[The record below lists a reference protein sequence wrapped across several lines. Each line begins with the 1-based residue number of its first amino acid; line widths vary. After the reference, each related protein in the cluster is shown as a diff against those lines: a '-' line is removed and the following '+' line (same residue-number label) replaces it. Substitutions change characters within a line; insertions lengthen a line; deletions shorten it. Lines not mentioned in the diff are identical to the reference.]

1 MSRPVKLDK
10 TTRDIARQVLY
21 HLSTEAWSRREL
33 DITLDGWQAK
43 AAAAPPGSRTV
54 CLVHRQAGKTTAGSV
69 GVAHT
74 MIYRSPGATNLVLA
88 PTQKQSAEFV
98 RRLRQHV
105 LKTKQTLKVDNT
117 FGIELGN
124 GSRCLAMPG
133 QDDASIRGL
142 TIDGGDLVIDE
153 AARVDDALYDA
164 ARPMLIRYAG
174 KARLMLLSTAWAKQG
189 FFYNIWAEGNPKDW
203 LHIEA
208 KLSECRHISREEI
221 EREKRNMSAA
231 VFAREYSNVFDSLE
245 SRFFDLASI
254 DAAFGAV
261 TVPTPPAAPTNED
274 PDPVVTRHSFFSG
287 VPA

>member
-1 MSRPVKLDK
+1 
-10 TTRDIARQVLY
+10 
-21 HLSTEAWSRREL
+21 
-33 DITLDGWQAK
+33 
-43 AAAAPPGSRTV
+43 
-54 CLVHRQAGKTTAGSV
+54 
-69 GVAHT
+69 
-74 MIYRSPGATNLVLA
+74 MIYRSPGSTNLVLA

-98 RRLRQHV
+98 RRLRQHL

-117 FGIELGN
+117 FGIELDN

-174 KARLMLLSTAWAKQG
+174 KSRLMLLSTAWAKQG
-189 FFYNIWAEGNPKDW
+189 FFSNIWAEGDRKDW
-203 LHIEA
+203 LKIEA
-208 KLSECRHISREEI
+208 KLSECRHISPNEI
-221 EREKRNMSAA
+221 ERERRNMSAA
-231 VFAREYSNVFDSLE
+231 VFAREYENVFDSLE

-261 TVPTPPAAPTNED
+261 TVATPPTAPANED
-274 PDPVVTRHSFFSG
+274 PDPVVVRHNYFSG